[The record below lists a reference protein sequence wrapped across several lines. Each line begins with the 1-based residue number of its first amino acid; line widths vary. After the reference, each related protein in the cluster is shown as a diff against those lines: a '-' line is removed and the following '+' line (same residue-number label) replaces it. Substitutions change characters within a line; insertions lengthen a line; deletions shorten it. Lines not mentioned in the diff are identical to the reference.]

1 MAQSEMASFIDNMV
15 FSETLD
21 QKLLTA
27 KKKFIKGSQTDVKNK
42 RLLFVTQSN
51 KSQTDN
57 IKHFK

>member
-51 KSQTDN
+51 KSQTA
-57 IKHFK
+57 I